1 MSLETAGSPGIV
13 RSSSA
18 GEAFR
23 RRRFLARTCAMQYA
37 FQMDVQNV
45 WEASAEQLADF
56 RSHLRFELLGG
67 DEDEQTAPLADAEL
81 DAAWEHALQL
91 MRGLAVRHGEVDSL
105 IRQAAT
111 NWSLERMSLVDRAIL
126 RMAAFEMTFQKKVP
140 VATAIND
147 AVEIAKRYGEVD
159 SQRFVNGVLDRIRQ
173 NLGRAATS
181 MRSEVPAGG
190 EKSRSAAAKPE

>member
-1 MSLETAGSPGIV
+1 MSPETAGSQGAA

-23 RRRFLARTCAMQYA
+23 RRRFLARTSAMQYA
-37 FQMDVQNV
+37 FQMDVQNT
-45 WEASAEQLADF
+45 WEASVEQLADF
-56 RSHLRFELLGG
+56 RSHLRYELLGG
-67 DEDEQTAPLADAEL
+67 DDDELSLPLADEEL
-81 DAAWEHALQL
+81 AAAWEYALQL
-91 MRGLAVRHGEVDSL
+91 MRGLAQRHAEVDSL

-126 RMAAFEMTFQKKVP
+126 RLAAFEMAFQKKVP

-159 SQRFVNGVLDRIRQ
+159 TQRFVNGVLDRIRQ

-181 MRSEVPAGG
+181 MRAEVPAGG
-190 EKSRSAAAKPE
+190 GTPREAAAKSE

>member
-1 MSLETAGSPGIV
+1 MSPETTGPPKPA
-13 RSSSA
+13 RNSSA
-18 GEAFR
+18 IEAFR

-37 FQMDVQNV
+37 FQMDVQND
-45 WEASAEQLADF
+45 WEAADKQLADF

-67 DEDEQTAPLADAEL
+67 DEDEQIEPVADQEL

-91 MRGLAVRHGEVDSL
+91 MRGLAKRREEVDSL

-126 RMAAFEMTFQKKVP
+126 RTATFEMAFVKKVP

-147 AVEIAKRYGEVD
+147 AIELAKRYGEVD
-159 SQRFVNGVLDRIRQ
+159 SQRFVNGVLDRIRK
-173 NLGRAATS
+173 NLGRASTS
-181 MRSEVPAGG
+181 SGRQRQAAGV
-190 EKSRSAAAKPE
+190 KSGSAAVKSE

>member
-81 DAAWEHALQL
+81 VAAWEHALQL

-181 MRSEVPAGG
+181 MRSEAPAGG